1 MAKKQSFGQKVKKSK
16 SADIVVK
23 VIYSHKP
30 ENKVQ
35 YSFREKLVPVPEGQ
49 DIVKTAQDAL
59 K

>member
-1 MAKKQSFGQKVKKSK
+1 MAKKQTFGQKMSKSK
-16 SADIVVK
+16 VTETYVK

-30 ENKVQ
+30 EDKIQ

>member
-1 MAKKQSFGQKVKKSK
+1 MAKKQSFGQKVNKGKS
-16 SADIVVK
+16 SETFVK

-30 ENKVQ
+30 EDKVQ
-35 YSFREKLVPVPEGQ
+35 YSFREKLVTVPEGQ